1 MAAFW
6 LCSWVG
12 AGKPALWWLLITAL
26 IHHGGPTLRI
36 PSKPATSQRPHP
48 QMMTLWTPSFR
59 PWASTCDFGST
70 AQSKSHASG
79 SVDVPLCRVLGL
91 DLQSVRV
98 WCGPHGK
105 FVAEPV
111 LLSPLFLS
119 VGRCSHCELT
129 DRVCGVRYVWA
140 RLNRPSLSPRILQ
153 SSKSLADQC
162 FWGIS
167 KKENTFS

>member
-1 MAAFW
+1 MAADGC
-6 LCSWVG
+6 LLAVLMSGGGEARSLVT
-12 AGKPALWWLLITAL
+12 LLITAL
-26 IHHGGPTLRI
+26 IHRGGPTLRI

-48 QMMTLWTPSFR
+48 QMMPLWTPSFR
-59 PWASTCDFGST
+59 SWASTCDFGKT
-70 AQSKSHASG
+70 AQSKSHAGG
-79 SVDVPLCRVLGL
+79 SVDVPLRRVLGL

-129 DRVCGVRYVWA
+129 DRVCGVR
-140 RLNRPSLSPRILQ
+140 
-153 SSKSLADQC
+153 
-162 FWGIS
+162 
-167 KKENTFS
+167 